1 MMLKIK
7 RGAVAR
13 LGKRMLAAGLTT
25 GTGGNL
31 SWCDRRRGLVAVSP
45 SGVAYDRLTAADVVV
60 VDLDGRRVDGPLT
73 PSSELPF
80 HLALYRHRPDVDAV
94 VHTHSVYA
102 TTLACLHWE
111 IPAVHYL
118 VGFAGPRVPLAP
130 YATYGTEALA
140 RGVVE
145 AIGSANAVLLANHG
159 MIAVGADLEK
169 AFAVAEEIELVARI
183 YYQAK
188 AVGTPRILPDE
199 EMQRVMER
207 FKSYGKP
214 PED

>member
-1 MMLKIK
+1 
-7 RGAVAR
+7 
-13 LGKRMLAAGLTT
+13 
-25 GTGGNL
+25 
-31 SWCDRRRGLVAVSP
+31 
-45 SGVAYDRLTAADVVV
+45 
-60 VDLDGRRVDGPLT
+60 
-73 PSSELPF
+73 
-80 HLALYRHRPDVDAV
+80 
-94 VHTHSVYA
+94 
-102 TTLACLHWE
+102 
-111 IPAVHYL
+111 
-118 VGFAGPRVPLAP
+118 
-130 YATYGTEALA
+130 
-140 RGVVE
+140 
-145 AIGSANAVLLANHG
+145 

>member
-1 MMLKIK
+1 MILKTK

-45 SGVAYDRLTAADVVV
+45 SGVAYDRLAAGDVAV
-60 VDLDGRRVDGPLT
+60 VDLEGRRLEGALA

-80 HLALYRHRPDVDAV
+80 HLALYRHRPDVSAV

-140 RGVVE
+140 RGVVN
-145 AIGSANAVLLANHG
+145 AIGAANAVLLANHG

-188 AVGTPRILPDE
+188 AVGTPRILPED

>member
-1 MMLKIK
+1 MILKTK
-7 RGAVAR
+7 RSAVAR

-45 SGVAYDRLTAADVVV
+45 SGVAYDRLTAGDVTV
-60 VDLDGRRVDGPLT
+60 VDQDGRRVEGTLA

-80 HLALYRHRPDVDAV
+80 HLALYRHRPDVAAV

-118 VGFAGPRVPLAP
+118 VGFAGPKVPLAP

-140 RGVVE
+140 RGVVD

-188 AVGTPRILPDE
+188 AVGTPRILPDD
-199 EMQRVMER
+199 EMQRVMKR